1 MRKKVISLLL
11 IIFVLLILVGCEN
24 DKKNNPPVI
33 ESNAKPEYNV
43 EIEETVE
50 FYVRFKDPDGD
61 NVSVAVT
68 SEPVYLARFY
78 NESTGIFSW
87 VANEPGNHWIK
98 FSGFDGEATANRTV
112 YINVDNG
119 EDDSN
124 GNGLDDNGSGDND
137 AEVNHPP
144 VLISNINDS
153 YVVSEDDI
161 VVFQVYFKD
170 PEDDPIEVEVIS
182 SRDDLSNAYNKE
194 KGLFRWKAT
203 LFERKNNIEE
213 HEINIIATDG
223 KEYTSKAVNITVER
237 KNLPPRLEKIGNK
250 IKSPGETLSFKVS
263 AHDPDGIDKNIRYE
277 VDDLHEYFNE
287 ETGVFHWENIS
298 EDDKGVYSVTF
309 RAIDELGA
317 SSDPETIIIKINSIP
332 EFTGFLLN
340 GVVVDETEP
349 IIFTAGRDNYL
360 EIKAHDSDNDRIE
373 IEINNIEGH
382 LDADK
387 HFVFNENNNTGILSW
402 APTSD
407 RIGEELSITF
417 KVTDYPGELYDVNYT
432 SSNLVSIVIRVE

>member
-43 EIEETVE
+43 EIGETVE

-68 SEPVYLARFY
+68 SEPVYLARNY
-78 NESTGIFSW
+78 NESTGIFRW
-87 VANEPGNHWIK
+87 VASEAGNHWIK

-112 YINVDNG
+112 YINVD
-119 EDDSN
+119 DDSN

-137 AEVNHPP
+137 AEVNQPP
-144 VLISNINDS
+144 I
-153 YVVSEDDI
+153 
-161 VVFQVYFKD
+161 F
-170 PEDDPIEVEVIS
+170 
-182 SRDDLSNAYNKE
+182 
-194 KGLFRWKAT
+194 
-203 LFERKNNIEE
+203 
-213 HEINIIATDG
+213 
-223 KEYTSKAVNITVER
+223 
-237 KNLPPRLEKIGNK
+237 EKIGNK

-277 VDDLHEYFNE
+277 VDDFHEYFNE

-317 SSDPETIIIKINSIP
+317 SATETIIIKINSIP

-349 IIFTAGRDNYL
+349 IIFTAGRDNCL

-373 IEINNIEGH
+373 IEIYNIEGH

-402 APTSD
+402 APISD

-432 SSNLVSIVIRVE
+432 SFNLVSIVIRVE

>member
-68 SEPVYLARFY
+68 SEPVYLARNY
-78 NESTGIFSW
+78 NESTGIFRW
-87 VANEPGNHWIK
+87 VANEAGNHWIK

-112 YINVDNG
+112 YINVD
-119 EDDSN
+119 DDSN

-137 AEVNHPP
+137 AEVN
-144 VLISNINDS
+144 
-153 YVVSEDDI
+153 
-161 VVFQVYFKD
+161 
-170 PEDDPIEVEVIS
+170 
-182 SRDDLSNAYNKE
+182 
-194 KGLFRWKAT
+194 
-203 LFERKNNIEE
+203 
-213 HEINIIATDG
+213 
-223 KEYTSKAVNITVER
+223 
-237 KNLPPRLEKIGNK
+237 LPPIFEKIGDK

-277 VDDLHEYFNE
+277 VDDFHEYFNE

-317 SSDPETIIIKINSIP
+317 SVTETIIIKINSKP

-340 GVVVDETEP
+340 NDVVVDETEP
-349 IIFTAGRDNYL
+349 IIFTAGRDNRL

-373 IEINNIEGH
+373 IEIYNIEGH

-402 APTSD
+402 APTS
-407 RIGEELSITF
+407 GEELSITF
-417 KVTDYPGELYDVNYT
+417 KVTDYPGELYDVDYT
-432 SSNLVSIVIRVE
+432 SSDLVSIVIRVE

>member
-68 SEPVYLARFY
+68 SEPVYLARNY
-78 NESTGIFSW
+78 NESTGIFRW
-87 VANEPGNHWIK
+87 VANEAGNHWIK
-98 FSGFDGEATANRTV
+98 FSGFDGEATANRIV
-112 YINVDNG
+112 YINVD
-119 EDDSN
+119 DDSN

-137 AEVNHPP
+137 AEVNQPP
-144 VLISNINDS
+144 I
-153 YVVSEDDI
+153 
-161 VVFQVYFKD
+161 
-170 PEDDPIEVEVIS
+170 
-182 SRDDLSNAYNKE
+182 
-194 KGLFRWKAT
+194 
-203 LFERKNNIEE
+203 
-213 HEINIIATDG
+213 
-223 KEYTSKAVNITVER
+223 
-237 KNLPPRLEKIGNK
+237 LEKIGNK

-277 VDDLHEYFNE
+277 VDDFHEYFNE

-317 SSDPETIIIKINSIP
+317 SATETIIIKINSIP
-332 EFTGFLLN
+332 EFKGFLLN
-340 GVVVDETEP
+340 GEEVYETEP
-349 IIFTAGRDNYL
+349 IIFTAEKDNRL

>member
-1 MRKKVISLLL
+1 M
-11 IIFVLLILVGCEN
+11 
-24 DKKNNPPVI
+24 
-33 ESNAKPEYNV
+33 A
-43 EIEETVE
+43 
-50 FYVRFKDPDGD
+50 
-61 NVSVAVT
+61 
-68 SEPVYLARFY
+68 SEA
-78 NESTGIFSW
+78 
-87 VANEPGNHWIK
+87 GNHWIK

-144 VLISNINDS
+144 
-153 YVVSEDDI
+153 
-161 VVFQVYFKD
+161 
-170 PEDDPIEVEVIS
+170 
-182 SRDDLSNAYNKE
+182 
-194 KGLFRWKAT
+194 
-203 LFERKNNIEE
+203 
-213 HEINIIATDG
+213 
-223 KEYTSKAVNITVER
+223 
-237 KNLPPRLEKIGNK
+237 RLEKIGNK

-263 AHDPDGIDKNIRYE
+263 AHAPDGIDKNNIRYE
-277 VDDLHEYFNE
+277 VDDFHEYFNE
-287 ETGVFHWENIS
+287 ETIF
-298 EDDKGVYSVTF
+298 
-309 RAIDELGA
+309 
-317 SSDPETIIIKINSIP
+317 ETIIIKINSIP

-417 KVTDYPGELYDVNYT
+417 KVTDYPGELYDVYYT

>member
-1 MRKKVISLLL
+1 M
-11 IIFVLLILVGCEN
+11 
-24 DKKNNPPVI
+24 
-33 ESNAKPEYNV
+33 
-43 EIEETVE
+43 
-50 FYVRFKDPDGD
+50 RFKDPDGD

-68 SEPVYLARFY
+68 SEPVYLARIY

-87 VANEPGNHWIK
+87 VASEAGNHWIK

-144 VLISNINDS
+144 I
-153 YVVSEDDI
+153 
-161 VVFQVYFKD
+161 
-170 PEDDPIEVEVIS
+170 
-182 SRDDLSNAYNKE
+182 
-194 KGLFRWKAT
+194 
-203 LFERKNNIEE
+203 
-213 HEINIIATDG
+213 
-223 KEYTSKAVNITVER
+223 
-237 KNLPPRLEKIGNK
+237 LEKIGDK
-250 IKSPGETLSFKVS
+250 IKSPGETLSFEVS
-263 AHDPDGIDKNIRYE
+263 AHDPDGIDKNNIRYE
-277 VDDLHEYFNE
+277 VDDFHEYFNE

-317 SSDPETIIIKINSIP
+317 SDSETIIIKINSIP
-332 EFTGFLLN
+332 EFKGFWLN
-340 GVVVDETEP
+340 DVKVYETEP

-417 KVTDYPGELYDVNYT
+417 KVTDYPGELYDVYYT

>member
-43 EIEETVE
+43 EIGETVE

-68 SEPVYLARFY
+68 SEPVYLARIY

-87 VANEPGNHWIK
+87 VASEAGNHWIK

-144 VLISNINDS
+144 I
-153 YVVSEDDI
+153 
-161 VVFQVYFKD
+161 F
-170 PEDDPIEVEVIS
+170 
-182 SRDDLSNAYNKE
+182 
-194 KGLFRWKAT
+194 
-203 LFERKNNIEE
+203 
-213 HEINIIATDG
+213 
-223 KEYTSKAVNITVER
+223 
-237 KNLPPRLEKIGNK
+237 EKIGNK

-263 AHDPDGIDKNIRYE
+263 AHDPDGIDKNNIRYE
-277 VDDLHEYFNE
+277 VDDFHEYFNE

-317 SSDPETIIIKINSIP
+317 SDSETIIIKINSIP

-349 IIFTAGRDNYL
+349 IIFTAGRYNYL

-417 KVTDYPGELYDVNYT
+417 KVTDYPGELYDVYYT

>member
-1 MRKKVISLLL
+1 MLL

-43 EIEETVE
+43 EIGETVE

-68 SEPVYLARFY
+68 SEPVYLARIY

-87 VANEPGNHWIK
+87 VASEAGNHWIK

-144 VLISNINDS
+144 
-153 YVVSEDDI
+153 
-161 VVFQVYFKD
+161 
-170 PEDDPIEVEVIS
+170 
-182 SRDDLSNAYNKE
+182 
-194 KGLFRWKAT
+194 
-203 LFERKNNIEE
+203 
-213 HEINIIATDG
+213 
-223 KEYTSKAVNITVER
+223 
-237 KNLPPRLEKIGNK
+237 RLEKIGNK
-250 IKSPGETLSFKVS
+250 IKSPGETLSFEVS
-263 AHDPDGIDKNIRYE
+263 AHAPDGIDKNNIRYE
-277 VDDLHEYFNE
+277 VDDFHEYFNE

-417 KVTDYPGELYDVNYT
+417 KVTDYPGELYDVYYT

>member
-68 SEPVYLARFY
+68 SEPVYLARNY
-78 NESTGIFSW
+78 NESTGIFRW
-87 VANEPGNHWIK
+87 VANEAGNHWIK

-112 YINVDNG
+112 YINVD
-119 EDDSN
+119 DDSN

-137 AEVNHPP
+137 AEVN
-144 VLISNINDS
+144 
-153 YVVSEDDI
+153 
-161 VVFQVYFKD
+161 
-170 PEDDPIEVEVIS
+170 
-182 SRDDLSNAYNKE
+182 
-194 KGLFRWKAT
+194 
-203 LFERKNNIEE
+203 
-213 HEINIIATDG
+213 
-223 KEYTSKAVNITVER
+223 
-237 KNLPPRLEKIGNK
+237 LPPIFEKIGDK

-277 VDDLHEYFNE
+277 VDDFHEYFNE
-287 ETGVFHWENIS
+287 KTGVFHWENIS

-317 SSDPETIIIKINSIP
+317 SVTETIIIKINSIP
-332 EFTGFLLN
+332 EFKGFLLN
-340 GVVVDETEP
+340 GEEVYETEP
-349 IIFTAGRDNYL
+349 IIFTAEKDNRL

-387 HFVFNENNNTGILSW
+387 HFVFNESNNTGILSW
-402 APTSD
+402 APTSG

>member
-43 EIEETVE
+43 EIGETVE

-68 SEPVYLARFY
+68 SEPVYLARNY
-78 NESTGIFSW
+78 NESTGIFRW
-87 VANEPGNHWIK
+87 VASEAGNHWIK

-112 YINVDNG
+112 YINVD
-119 EDDSN
+119 DDSN

-137 AEVNHPP
+137 AEVNQPP
-144 VLISNINDS
+144 I
-153 YVVSEDDI
+153 
-161 VVFQVYFKD
+161 F
-170 PEDDPIEVEVIS
+170 
-182 SRDDLSNAYNKE
+182 
-194 KGLFRWKAT
+194 
-203 LFERKNNIEE
+203 
-213 HEINIIATDG
+213 
-223 KEYTSKAVNITVER
+223 
-237 KNLPPRLEKIGNK
+237 EKIGNK

-277 VDDLHEYFNE
+277 VDDFHEYFIE
-287 ETGVFHWENIS
+287 EGVFHWENIS

-317 SSDPETIIIKINSIP
+317 SVTETIIIKINSIP
-332 EFTGFLLN
+332 EFTDFLLN
-340 GVVVDETEP
+340 GVVVDETKP
-349 IIFTAGRDNYL
+349 IIFTAERNNRL

-402 APTSD
+402 APTRA